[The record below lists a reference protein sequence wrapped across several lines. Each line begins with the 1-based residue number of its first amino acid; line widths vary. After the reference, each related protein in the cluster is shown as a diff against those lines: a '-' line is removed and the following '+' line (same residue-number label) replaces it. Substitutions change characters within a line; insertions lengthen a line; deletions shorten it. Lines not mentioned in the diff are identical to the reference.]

1 MPYLVF
7 EPNCH
12 GFPKGFIQYKERI
25 FKTNIIKDKE
35 YFENVFNKLKNIDRF
50 MENYAIRD
58 ILEYDD
64 CDFIVFYEEELEKG
78 IEFQELLALDNLL
91 ESIHKK

>member
-7 EPNCH
+7 EPNSF
-12 GFPKGFIQYKERI
+12 GFPKGCIQYKERI
-25 FKTNIIKDKE
+25 FKTNIIKDKK
-35 YFENVFNKLKNIDRF
+35 YFENVFNKLKSIDRF

-64 CDFIVFYEEELEKG
+64 CDFIVFYEEELEAG
-78 IEFQELLALDNLL
+78 IKFQELMALDNLL
-91 ESIHKK
+91 QSVFKK